1 MKPIKNRR
9 FCIACQKQK
18 MLFDSQSK
26 ADNFLKFN
34 AKEILEENETS
45 PVRSYYCT
53 FCCGWH
59 VTSNPSTV
67 QGEWLDGRDK
77 VLLKKIEFQR
87 KNNDELQAISKRVT
101 NKILRFDTELNL
113 CNFIEAQDVLDLLDF
128 EVNELREKPFNL
140 SKVNKLFMKIHDA
153 EKRLNRK
160 MELFSMSKEEQKAWL
175 DLENPTKEELKIIG
189 SIRRINSMK
198 ILRSALDERERLISC
213 EDTEMV
219 MEIINNCRNYIQA
232 STIGNGSSQA
242 RKRLNS
248 ELDEILKERSARR
261 KQTE

>member
-1 MKPIKNRR
+1 
-9 FCIACQKQK
+9 

-113 CNFIEAQDVLDLLDF
+113 CNFIEAQDVLDLLEF

-140 SKVNKLFMKIHDA
+140 SKVNKIFMKIHDA

-189 SIRRINSMK
+189 SIT
-198 ILRSALDERERLISC
+198 C
-213 EDTEMV
+213 W
-219 MEIINNCRNYIQA
+219 RN
-232 STIGNGSSQA
+232 
-242 RKRLNS
+242 
-248 ELDEILKERSARR
+248 
-261 KQTE
+261 